1 LVLVSLALLFVRS
14 LLCEWISV
22 GDVEE
27 VRQLLRGVLFSAA
40 AIVVDTNRVRVLRTE
55 VGQRI

>member
-1 LVLVSLALLFVRS
+1 VLVSLALLFVRS

-27 VRQLLRGVLFSAA
+27 VRQLLRGVLFSPA

-55 VGQRI
+55 VGQRV

>member
-1 LVLVSLALLFVRS
+1 MVSLALLFVRS

-22 GDVEE
+22 DDVEE
-27 VRQLLRGVLFSAA
+27 VRQLLRGVLFSHA

-55 VGQRI
+55 VGQRA